1 MNLGIKAI
9 GASVGFKTMFRP
21 KQKQFHTIMAALE
34 LLVQAATA
42 TLLVTGLP
50 ASNHPPPT
58 HAK

>member
-1 MNLGIKAI
+1 
-9 GASVGFKTMFRP
+9 MFRP

-50 ASNHPPPT
+50 ASNHPPPP